1 VDIRFTNSISE
12 IDPAAW
18 NALVE
23 TGNVFMTHEFLSALE
38 LSRCTGAT
46 NTWRPQFVTAY
57 NGDQLVGALPSYIRS
72 DSYGEYIFDWAWANA
87 YEQGGLLYY
96 PKITVAA
103 PFTPASGRRILTG
116 ETMIP
121 AIGSAMTKAL
131 EEDAMRAGISGIH
144 ILCLTREEQKLLSED
159 GYHPRLTHQYHWIN
173 RDFHTFDDYLAGL
186 RAHRRKEIKRERR
199 KCEENNL
206 EIITLTGDGILP
218 EHMEAMY
225 KFYVQ
230 TYARK
235 WGSPYLNLDA
245 FHRMRATMR
254 EQIVLV
260 MAHDSGTWVA
270 GSIAFRKDDRL
281 FGRYWGAVAHFPFLH
296 FELCFYRLI
305 DYAIAH
311 DLRLFEAGAQ
321 GEHKFQRGFTAMP
334 IYSAHRLFHPQG
346 AHAIGQFLDR
356 ERRATIRALK
366 AYRNA
371 SPNKAEPEYLPEAA
385 E

>member
-1 VDIRFTNSISE
+1 
-12 IDPAAW
+12 
-18 NALVE
+18 
-23 TGNVFMTHEFLSALE
+23 
-38 LSRCTGAT
+38 
-46 NTWRPQFVTAY
+46 
-57 NGDQLVGALPSYIRS
+57 
-72 DSYGEYIFDWAWANA
+72 
-87 YEQGGLLYY
+87 
-96 PKITVAA
+96 
-103 PFTPASGRRILTG
+103 
-116 ETMIP
+116 
-121 AIGSAMTKAL
+121 
-131 EEDAMRAGISGIH
+131 
-144 ILCLTREEQKLLSED
+144 
-159 GYHPRLTHQYHWIN
+159 
-173 RDFHTFDDYLAGL
+173 
-186 RAHRRKEIKRERR
+186 
-199 KCEENNL
+199 
-206 EIITLTGDGILP
+206 
-218 EHMEAMY
+218 
-225 KFYVQ
+225 VQ

-245 FHRMRATMR
+245 FHRMRETMR

-311 DLRLFEAGAQ
+311 GLRLFEAGAQ